1 MIFIW
6 TEYRK
11 IWTRNSSEF
20 GHFSRREDGYGI
32 ALFYYNLRLF
42 RRVSPSC
49 VNRRMEKELRSPF
62 SASRQWTP

>member
-20 GHFSRREDGYGI
+20 GRREDGYGI